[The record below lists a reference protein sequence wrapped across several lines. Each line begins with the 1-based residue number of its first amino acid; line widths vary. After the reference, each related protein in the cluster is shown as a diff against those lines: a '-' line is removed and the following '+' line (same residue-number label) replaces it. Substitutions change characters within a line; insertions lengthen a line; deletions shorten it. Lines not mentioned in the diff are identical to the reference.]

1 MTTLWPILSCLSQVK
16 LGLRL
21 GNPTQRAK
29 SSSYGEKKVKCPQIK
44 PPLENATFMW
54 LIMFAALRCGC
65 FHAPTGGFTELSGEQ
80 SGTLPLKP
88 K

>member
-1 MTTLWPILSCLSQVK
+1 MTTLWPILSFISGEARFALRQSYPEGKILK
-16 LGLRL
+16 LWR
-21 GNPTQRAK
+21 
-29 SSSYGEKKVKCPQIK
+29 EKVKCPQIK

-54 LIMFAALRCGC
+54 LIMFAAVRCGC
-65 FHAPTGGFTELSGEQ
+65 FHAPTGGSTELSGEQ